1 MTFDTFSELLAAPIW
16 WSYLL
21 RIVFFYVLAWVAHR
35 VSNSRFG
42 RMRLLWRQDNK
53 ADKFD
58 RTQTTRHLVS
68 SFITILAFL
77 AATIL
82 SLAQFIPLE
91 NLVWTIGLFA
101 TGFGLALMPLLR
113 DIFTGITFLFENAFD
128 VGENVELVMQD
139 PIQGVVEH
147 VNLRTTAIRA
157 RSGELYSVPNG
168 EIRIVR
174 NFSRGHF
181 STADI
186 VIMIKSEDLAQ
197 AIITIEQVQ
206 QNALHQL
213 PDLVEPI
220 KIISEEGRM
229 GSGVELKLVAKAR
242 FGKAAE
248 LRPKLLAFIHA
259 ELQKVGIELSV

>member
-1 MTFDTFSELLAAPIW
+1 MSFNTFATLLTTPIW

-21 RIVFFYVLAWVAHR
+21 RVALFYFLAWVAHR

-42 RMRLLWRQDNK
+42 RMRLLWQHDKRDK
-53 ADKFD
+53 KFD

-68 SFITILAFL
+68 SFITIIAFL
-77 AATIL
+77 TATVL

-128 VGENVELVMQD
+128 VGENVELVMKE

-147 VNLRTTAIRA
+147 VNLRTTSIRA

-174 NFSRGHF
+174 NFSRGNF

-186 VIMIKSEDLAQ
+186 VIALKPEDLAQ
-197 AIITIEQVQ
+197 AMASIEQAQ
-206 QNALHQL
+206 QAMMLQL
-213 PDLVEPI
+213 PDLVEPL

-229 GSGVELKLVAKAR
+229 DSQVELKLVAKAR

-248 LRPKLLAFIHA
+248 LRPKLFAFIHQQ
-259 ELQKVGIELSV
+259 LQKDGVDLSL